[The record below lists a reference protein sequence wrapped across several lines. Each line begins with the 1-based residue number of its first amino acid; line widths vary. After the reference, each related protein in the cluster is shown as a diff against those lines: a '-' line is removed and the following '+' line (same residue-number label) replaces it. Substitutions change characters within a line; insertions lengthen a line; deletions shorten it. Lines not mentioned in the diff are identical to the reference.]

1 MQIQAQS
8 VSQLTKKIRSTIENN
23 NDLTDIWIEGE
34 ISDLS
39 QPRSGHIYFTLKD
52 ESTQISCAFFK
63 QYHSGSN
70 QHVEAGASVIAHG
83 KVTFYEPRGNLQ
95 ILIDFVQPAG
105 MGALNAEFE
114 RRKQRLQEKGMF
126 AEERKRALPRFPM
139 HIGVVTSPTGAAL
152 RDIQT
157 ILNRR
162 WPLAKITVYP
172 TEVQGANAE
181 VAIASAIRIISKSK
195 EKSQNPEILIVARG
209 GGAAED
215 LWAFNEEMVVE
226 AVFASPVPVISG
238 IGHETDTTLIDLVA
252 DIRAA
257 TPSAAAEIATPDQVE
272 IQTYIQNLISVQRY
286 TLASLIRNL
295 KQTVESHKMRIENI
309 QPNIEHYKE
318 RINIFLRSLNHNIN
332 MSKLVANDRLKEIST
347 QLRTLSPKAVMK
359 RGFTLTS
366 TLDGRIITHAKLVKE
381 NDFLKIQWQD
391 DSHTIRI
398 ESENDK

>member
-1 MQIQAQS
+1 
-8 VSQLTKKIRSTIENN
+8 
-23 NDLTDIWIEGE
+23 
-34 ISDLS
+34 
-39 QPRSGHIYFTLKD
+39 
-52 ESTQISCAFFK
+52 
-63 QYHSGSN
+63 
-70 QHVEAGASVIAHG
+70 
-83 KVTFYEPRGNLQ
+83 
-95 ILIDFVQPAG
+95 
-105 MGALNAEFE
+105 
-114 RRKQRLQEKGMF
+114 MF
-126 AEERKRALPRFPM
+126 SEERKRSLPSFPM
-139 HIGVVTSPTGAAL
+139 HIGVVTSRTGAAL

-252 DIRAA
+252 DLRAA

-309 QPNIEHYKE
+309 QPNIANYKE

-332 MSKLVANDRLKEIST
+332 MSKLVANDKLKEIST